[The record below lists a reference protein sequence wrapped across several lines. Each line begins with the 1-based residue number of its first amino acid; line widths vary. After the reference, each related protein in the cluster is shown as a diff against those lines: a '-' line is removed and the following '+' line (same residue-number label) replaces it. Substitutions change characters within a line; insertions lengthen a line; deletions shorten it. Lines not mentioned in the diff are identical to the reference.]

1 MSSDGERN
9 DLLNWSDKERFRK
22 LFTAQAV
29 RSYLFLSLGMGLIA
43 FALPILLV
51 AAGGYSGH
59 YSISYFY
66 HVSDLCQN
74 ILVGILCATGAFLF
88 LFHGLSKI
96 ENWILNLAG
105 VAAVSVA
112 LNPMGEQC
120 PVDPVG
126 TPGVHAASA
135 ILFFACLAV
144 VAVFLAKGRVQY
156 IIYPPK
162 RRRFII
168 AYNVA
173 GIAMIAMPVA
183 IFIGHLLGKRGCENH
198 WIFWIETSGIWAF
211 SFFWFV
217 KTQEYR
223 LLLGVRLLDDKRAG
237 SAPPPTDG

>member
-1 MSSDGERN
+1 MPTDSERHE
-9 DLLNWSDKERFRK
+9 LLPWDRKERFQK

-29 RSYLFLSLGMGLIA
+29 RSYLFLSLGMGVIA
-43 FALPILLV
+43 LSLPILLV
-51 AAGGYSGH
+51 IAGGYDGR

-74 ILVGILCATGAFLF
+74 ILVGSLCAIGAFLF

-105 VAAVSVA
+105 IAAVSVA

-126 TPGVHAASA
+126 APGIHVASA
-135 ILFFACLAV
+135 ILFFACLAI
-144 VAVFLAKGRVQY
+144 VAVFFAKDRVRY

-162 RRRFII
+162 KRRFIW
-168 AYNVA
+168 AYNAA
-173 GIAMIAMPVA
+173 GIAMIAMPAA
-183 IFIGHLLGKRGCENH
+183 IFVGHWLGNRGCENH
-198 WIFWIETSGIWAF
+198 WIFWIECCGIWAF

-217 KTQEYR
+217 KTHEYR
-223 LLLGVRLLDDKRAG
+223 LLLGVRLL
-237 SAPPPTDG
+237 S